1 MIKKIILGFF
11 LLSAFLSGDAIQ
23 DEIIQKIEGEF
34 KQDFVVWNV
43 NFDKEK
49 FVIRFENSNMLYKRG
64 SSDIST
70 SFEIILKDFIPRYI
84 GLLSPYENSIEK
96 VIISGHTS
104 SENSLGKT
112 NQEKYDKN
120 LLLSQERAD
129 KVLGYIYK
137 LDEYLTIENK
147 NFMKQKFES
156 IGKSS
161 SELIY
166 FENGEE
172 DKLKSRRLEM
182 AIKLILPTQIPDKN
196 VTSTPLIDTNT
207 TKTPPIDT
215 NTADNI
221 DFNSSK
227 PVVIGKTLNDYVQ
240 RLLKENDTIEQQNEF
255 IHSLK
260 QEIEVAN
267 AAFRPKVSLN
277 GSYKNYFDYND
288 GTVFERT
295 NEFSR
300 DISVQYNLFNG
311 YKDKQEVEIA
321 KSNLLTNQYSYE
333 QIEDELIYSL
343 AEAFI
348 TTQKV
353 KDIYQLS
360 RENYTYYL
368 DWNERMNLKFE
379 SGLTTLRDF
388 RKIEARTISR
398 FMNFEEDTKRYNDTV
413 STMQSLLN
421 FDDTEMKLFKTENP
435 TSQYFSNVVLAL
447 KDVESLSPFVR
458 EAENNVE
465 MYKLKMEKAKPNYYP
480 MVNLIGKK
488 SLLDEEYILQ
498 SSNKS
503 THETSLALEVRVDL
517 YSGEKDEADYQK
529 KLHEYRQKVAQRNEV
544 LRDVRYKLDLS
555 FNKYYLL
562 STKNDFAKEAVQKRE
577 DEYVAANYDYKFAK
591 LDANGLLDVT
601 DSLYNAKREEIE
613 AYYDFILV
621 KYEILKNLGLIKEYF
636 EGQI

>member
-1 MIKKIILGFF
+1 MIKKIILVFF
-11 LLSAFLSGDAIQ
+11 LLSAFLNGNPIQ

-34 KQDFVVWNV
+34 KQDFVVWDV

-49 FVIRFENSNMLYKRG
+49 FVIRFENSNMLYKKG

-84 GLLSPYENSIEK
+84 GLISPYEKSIEK
-96 VIISGHTS
+96 IIISGHTS
-104 SENSLGKT
+104 SENSMGKT
-112 NQEKYDKN
+112 NQEKYDRN
-120 LLLSQERAD
+120 LILSQERAD
-129 KVLGYIYK
+129 KVLGYINS
-137 LDEYLTIENK
+137 LNEYLTIDNK

-156 IGKSS
+156 VGKSS

-172 DKLKSRRLEM
+172 DKLKSRRIEI
-182 AIKLILPTQIPDKN
+182 AIKLLVPTHIVDTNNTNTPSKN
-196 VTSTPLIDTNT
+196 TDTNT
-207 TKTPPIDT
+207 TED
-215 NTADNI
+215 I
-221 DFNSSK
+221 DFNASK
-227 PVVIGKTLNDYVQ
+227 SVVVGKTLNDYVQ
-240 RLLKENDTIEQQNEF
+240 RLLKENQTIEQQNEL
-255 IHSLK
+255 INSLK

-277 GSYKNYFDYND
+277 GSYKNYFDYSD
-288 GTVFERT
+288 GTPLEKT

-413 STMQSLLN
+413 STMQSLLD

-435 TSQYFSNVVLAL
+435 TSKYFNNVVLAL
-447 KDVESLSPFVR
+447 NDVQLFSPYVK
-458 EAENNVE
+458 EAKNNAE
-465 MYKLKMEKAKPNYYP
+465 MYWLKVEKAKVNHYP
-480 MVNLIGKK
+480 TVNLIGKK
-488 SLLDEEYILQ
+488 SILDERYTT
-498 SSNKS
+498 SSGNK
-503 THETSLALEVRVDL
+503 TTDDTSLTLELKFDL

-529 KLHEYRQKVAQRNEV
+529 KLHEYRQKVAQLNEV
-544 LRDVRYKLDLS
+544 VRDVHYKLDLS

-601 DSLYNAKREEIE
+601 DSLYNAKREAIE

>member
-1 MIKKIILGFF
+1 MIKKIILVFF
-11 LLSAFLSGDAIQ
+11 LLSAFLNGNPIQ

-34 KQDFVVWNV
+34 KQDFVVWDV

-49 FVIRFENSNMLYKRG
+49 FVIRFENSNMLYKKG

-84 GLLSPYENSIEK
+84 GLISPYEKSIEK
-96 VIISGHTS
+96 IIISGHTS
-104 SENSLGKT
+104 SENSMGKT
-112 NQEKYDKN
+112 NQEKYDRN
-120 LLLSQERAD
+120 LILSQERAD
-129 KVLGYIYK
+129 KVLGYINS
-137 LDEYLTIENK
+137 LNEYLTIDNK

-156 IGKSS
+156 VGKSS

-172 DKLKSRRLEM
+172 DKLKSRRIEI
-182 AIKLILPTQIPDKN
+182 AIKLLVPTHIVDTNNTNTPSKN
-196 VTSTPLIDTNT
+196 TDTNT
-207 TKTPPIDT
+207 TED
-215 NTADNI
+215 I
-221 DFNSSK
+221 DFNASK
-227 PVVIGKTLNDYVQ
+227 SVVVGKTLNDYVQ
-240 RLLKENDTIEQQNEF
+240 RLLKENQTIEQQNEL
-255 IHSLK
+255 INSLK

-277 GSYKNYFDYND
+277 GSYKNYFDYSD
-288 GTVFERT
+288 GTPLEKT

-321 KSNLLTNQYSYE
+321 KSNLLTNQYTYE

-413 STMQSLLN
+413 STMQSLLD

-435 TSQYFSNVVLAL
+435 TSKYFNNVVLAL
-447 KDVESLSPFVR
+447 NDVQLFSPYVK
-458 EAENNVE
+458 EAKNNAE
-465 MYKLKMEKAKPNYYP
+465 MYWLKVEKAKVNHYP
-480 MVNLIGKK
+480 TVNLIGKK
-488 SLLDEEYILQ
+488 SILDERYTT
-498 SSNKS
+498 SSGNK
-503 THETSLALEVRVDL
+503 TTDDTSLTLELKFDL

-529 KLHEYRQKVAQRNEV
+529 KLHEYRQKVAQLNEV
-544 LRDVRYKLDLS
+544 VRDVHYKLDLS

-601 DSLYNAKREEIE
+601 DSLYNAKREAIE

>member
-1 MIKKIILGFF
+1 MIKKIILVFF
-11 LLSAFLSGDAIQ
+11 LLSAFLNGNPIQ

-34 KQDFVVWNV
+34 KQDFVVWDV

-49 FVIRFENSNMLYKRG
+49 FVIRFENSNMLYKKG

-84 GLLSPYENSIEK
+84 GLISPYEKSIEK
-96 VIISGHTS
+96 IIISGHTS
-104 SENSLGKT
+104 SENSMGKT
-112 NQEKYDKN
+112 NQEKYDRN
-120 LLLSQERAD
+120 LILSQERAD
-129 KVLGYIYK
+129 KVLGYINS
-137 LDEYLTIENK
+137 LNEYLTIDNK

-156 IGKSS
+156 VGKSS

-172 DKLKSRRLEM
+172 DKLKSRRIEI
-182 AIKLILPTQIPDKN
+182 AIKLLVPTHIVDTNNTNTPSKN
-196 VTSTPLIDTNT
+196 TDTNT
-207 TKTPPIDT
+207 TED
-215 NTADNI
+215 I
-221 DFNSSK
+221 DFNASK
-227 PVVIGKTLNDYVQ
+227 SVVVGKTLNDYVQ
-240 RLLKENDTIEQQNEF
+240 RLLKENQTIEQQNEL
-255 IHSLK
+255 INSLK

-277 GSYKNYFDYND
+277 GSYKNYFDYSD
-288 GTVFERT
+288 GIPLEKT

-321 KSNLLTNQYSYE
+321 KSNLLTNQYTYE

-413 STMQSLLN
+413 STMQSLLD

-435 TSQYFSNVVLAL
+435 TSKYFNNVVLAL
-447 KDVESLSPFVR
+447 NDVQLFSPYVK
-458 EAENNVE
+458 EAKNNAE
-465 MYKLKMEKAKPNYYP
+465 MYWLKVEKAKVNHYP
-480 MVNLIGKK
+480 TVNLIGKK
-488 SLLDEEYILQ
+488 SILDERYTT
-498 SSNKS
+498 SSGNK
-503 THETSLALEVRVDL
+503 TTDDTSLTLELKFDL

-529 KLHEYRQKVAQRNEV
+529 KLHEYRQKVAQLNEV
-544 LRDVRYKLDLS
+544 VRDVHYKLDLS

-601 DSLYNAKREEIE
+601 DSLYNAKREAIE